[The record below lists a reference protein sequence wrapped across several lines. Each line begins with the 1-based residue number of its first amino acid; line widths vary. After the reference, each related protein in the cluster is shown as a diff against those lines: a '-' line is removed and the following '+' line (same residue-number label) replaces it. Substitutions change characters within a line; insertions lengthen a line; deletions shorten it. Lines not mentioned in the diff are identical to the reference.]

1 MLWTACMFFWIAFF
15 LAVLLGLVAAA
26 TLYVYGVFGRRPQAP
41 PSFALPLTGEPTRI
55 DESVASLLAAHSGE
69 CAVAL
74 ISDNIE
80 AFVARAH
87 SARSAGR
94 SLDLQYYYWKD
105 ELTGFL
111 LTREIIQAAERGVR
125 VRLLLDDINAGIH
138 DRLCIALDAHPNVD
152 VRLFN
157 PSRARTDRFRRGF
170 EMAVRALSAT
180 RRMHNKLWIA
190 DGRVAIA
197 GGRNIGDAYFDA
209 AELSNFRDLDV
220 WMTGPVV
227 DQATAMFDQYWNSAS
242 VLPIAALRT
251 PRKHYLPALRETL
264 DALARTAA
272 ARFYLERVGDAETAA
287 DLYWGSRRLH
297 RSAGVRLA
305 FDPPEKAL
313 MQKRQ
318 NWLLRE
324 LFPLINGA
332 ECDLRIMSPYFIPG
346 AEGTRQL
353 TALAKKGV
361 RVAVLT
367 NSLAATD
374 VAAVHGGYMKY
385 RKGLLE
391 GSIDLYELKEDGDVI
406 DRHRMSL
413 FGARNASLHTKAFV
427 VDGKS
432 GYVGSMNFDPRS
444 ASLNTEMGVIFSD
457 EALAAELQSIFD
469 EETLPERSY
478 RLALEGGRLVWRDRA
493 NGATRLL
500 GREPDAGAHRRLI
513 AGAIRFLPLESQL

>member
-1 MLWTACMFFWIAFF
+1 MLSWIPVS
-15 LAVLLGLVAAA
+15 LAILIALVTVLVAVVIFYA
-26 TLYVYGVFGRRPQAP
+26 YGRLARRPP
-41 PSFALPLTGEPTRI
+41 VEPSFALPVTGDKTDI
-55 DESVASLLAAHSGE
+55 DEEVGSLLLAHPDRTGI
-69 CAVAL
+69 AL
-74 ISDNIE
+74 VYDNIE
-80 AFVARAH
+80 AFVVRAH
-87 SARSAGR
+87 SARRAAR

-105 ELTGFL
+105 DLTGFL
-111 LTREIIQAAERGVR
+111 LTREIIKAADRGVR
-125 VRLLLDDINAGIH
+125 VRLLLDDVNAGIH
-138 DRLCIALDAHPNVD
+138 DRLCISLDAHPNVD

-170 EMAVRALSAT
+170 EMAIRAFSAT

-190 DGRVAIA
+190 DGRLAIA

-220 WMTGPVV
+220 WMTGRIV
-227 DQATAMFDQYWNSAS
+227 DQATSMFDRYWNSAS

-251 PRKHYLPALRETL
+251 PRKTYLPALRETL

-272 ARFYLERVGDAETAA
+272 ARFYLERVGRAVAETG
-287 DLYWGSRRLH
+287 LYWGSRSLH
-297 RSAGVRLA
+297 WCADVRIA

-332 ECDLRIMSPYFIPG
+332 KRDLRIISPYFIPG
-346 AEGTRQL
+346 AEGTREL
-353 TALAKKGV
+353 TVLAKKGV

-385 RKGLLE
+385 RKGLLR
-391 GSIDLYELKEDGDVI
+391 GGVDLFELKERGDFI

-427 VDGKS
+427 IDGMT

-444 ASLNTEMGVIFSD
+444 ASLNTEMGIIFSD

-469 EETLPERSY
+469 GETLPEMSY
-478 RLALEGGRLVWRDRA
+478 RLTLDGGRTVWCDRT
-493 NGATRLL
+493 NGTARLL
-500 GREPDAGAHRRLI
+500 RREPDAGILRRLI

>member
-1 MLWTACMFFWIAFF
+1 MFSWVTVF
-15 LAVLLGLVAAA
+15 LAVVIALAGAAII
-26 TLYVYGVFGRRPQAP
+26 YIYGRFGRRPQAS
-41 PSFALPLTGEPTRI
+41 PSYALPVAENETEI
-55 DESVASLLAAHSGE
+55 DLDAGLLLLDHPHQSG
-69 CAVAL
+69 VAL
-74 ISDNIE
+74 ISDSIE
-80 AFVARAH
+80 AFVARAY
-87 SARSAGR
+87 SARRSGR

-105 ELTGFL
+105 DLTGFL
-111 LTREIIQAAERGVR
+111 LTRELVKAADRGVR

-138 DRLCIALDAHPNVD
+138 DRLCISLDAHPNID

-170 EMAVRALSAT
+170 EMTIRAFSAT

-190 DGRVAIA
+190 DGRLAIA

-220 WMTGPVV
+220 WMIGPVV
-227 DQATAMFDQYWNSAS
+227 DQATEMFDRYWNSAS

-251 PRKHYLPALRETL
+251 PRRQFLPALRDTL
-264 DALARTAA
+264 DVLARTPA
-272 ARFYLERVGDAETAA
+272 ARFYLEQVGKVGVEKGCFR
-287 DLYWGSRRLH
+287 GSRPLH
-297 RSAGVRLA
+297 WSADVRIA

-324 LFPLINGA
+324 LFPLINA
-332 ECDLRIMSPYFIPG
+332 AKRDLRIISPYFIPG
-346 AEGTRQL
+346 AEGTREL
-353 TALAKKGV
+353 TALAKKGAK
-361 RVAVLT
+361 VAVLT

-374 VAAVHGGYMKY
+374 VAAVHGGYVKY
-385 RKGLLE
+385 RKGLLR
-391 GSIDLYELKEDGDVI
+391 GGVDLFELKERGDFV

-427 VDGKS
+427 IDGMI

-444 ASLNTEMGVIFSD
+444 ASLNTEMGVVFSD
-457 EALAAELQSIFD
+457 EALAKELQSIFD
-469 EETLPERSY
+469 DETSPEMSY
-478 RLALEGGRLVWRDRA
+478 RLVLENGRPVWRDRT
-493 NGATRLL
+493 NGTERWLR
-500 GREPDAGAHRRLI
+500 REPDAGILRRLM

>member
-1 MLWTACMFFWIAFF
+1 MLSWIA
-15 LAVLLGLVAAA
+15 LLLTVLFALLAAA
-26 TLYVYGVFGRRPQAP
+26 TLYVYGQFGRHPQAAA
-41 PSFALPLTGEPTRI
+41 SFALPVGGGETGI
-55 DESVASLLAAHSGE
+55 DEGVASLPAAGSGE
-69 CAVAL
+69 SAIAL

-80 AFVARAH
+80 AFVVRAH
-87 SARSAGR
+87 SARRAGR

-105 ELTGFL
+105 DLTGFL
-111 LTREIIQAAERGVR
+111 LTREIIEAADRGVR

-138 DRLCIALDAHPNVD
+138 DRLCISLDAHPNID

-157 PSRARTDRFRRGF
+157 PSRARSDRFRRGF
-170 EMAVRALSAT
+170 EMAIRGLSVT

-190 DGRVAIA
+190 DGRVAIS

-227 DQATAMFDQYWNSAS
+227 DQATAMFDRYWNSAS

-251 PRKHYLPALRETL
+251 PHKHYLPALRESL

-272 ARFYLERVGDAETAA
+272 ARFYLEKVGDAEARA
-287 DLYWGSRRLH
+287 SLYWGSRTLH
-297 RSAGVRLA
+297 PSAGVRVA
-305 FDPPEKAL
+305 YDPPEKAL

-332 ECDLRIMSPYFIPG
+332 ERDLRIISPYFIPG
-346 AEGTRQL
+346 AEGTREL
-353 TALAKKGV
+353 TTLAKRGV

-385 RKGLLE
+385 RKGLLR
-391 GSIDLYELKEDGDVI
+391 GGVDIYELKECGDFL
-406 DRHRMSL
+406 DHHRMSL

-427 VDGKS
+427 VDGTI

-444 ASLNTEMGVIFSD
+444 ASLNTEMGIVFSD
-457 EALAAELQSIFD
+457 EALAAELQSIFS
-469 EETLPERSY
+469 EETSPERSY
-478 RLALEGGRLVWRDRA
+478 RLLLEGKRPVWRDRA

-500 GREPDAGAHRRLI
+500 RREPDAGMVRRLV
-513 AGAIRFLPLESQL
+513 AGAFRFLPLESQL

>member
-1 MLWTACMFFWIAFF
+1 MVFWITVF
-15 LAVLLGLVAAA
+15 LAILIALAGAAI
-26 TLYVYGVFGRRPQAP
+26 LYIYGRFGRRPQAQ
-41 PSFALPLTGEPTRI
+41 PSFALPVAENETEI
-55 DESVASLLAAHSGE
+55 DLDIGLLLLDSPRQSG
-69 CAVAL
+69 VAL

-87 SARSAGR
+87 SARRAGR

-105 ELTGFL
+105 DLTGFL
-111 LTREIIQAAERGVR
+111 LTRELVMAADRGVR

-138 DRLCIALDAHPNVD
+138 DRLCISLDAHPNID

-170 EMAVRALSAT
+170 EMAIRAFSAT

-190 DGRVAIA
+190 DGRLAIA

-220 WMTGPVV
+220 WLIGPVV
-227 DQATAMFDQYWNSAS
+227 DQATEMFDRYWNSAS

-251 PRKHYLPALRETL
+251 PRKQFLPALREAL
-264 DALARTAA
+264 DALARTPA
-272 ARFYLERVGDAETAA
+272 ARFYLEQVDKAAAEKGCFR
-287 DLYWGSRRLH
+287 GSRPLH
-297 RSAGVRLA
+297 RSADVRIA

-324 LFPLINGA
+324 LFPLINA
-332 ECDLRIMSPYFIPG
+332 AKRDLRIISPYFIPG
-346 AEGTRQL
+346 AEGTREL
-353 TALAKKGV
+353 TALAGKGAK
-361 RVAVLT
+361 VAVLT

-374 VAAVHGGYMKY
+374 VAAVHGGYVKY
-385 RKGLLE
+385 RKGLLR
-391 GSIDLYELKEDGDVI
+391 GGIDLFELKERGDFI

-427 VDGKS
+427 IDGMI

-444 ASLNTEMGVIFSD
+444 ASLNTEMGVVFSD
-457 EALAAELQSIFD
+457 EALAKELQSIFD
-469 EETLPERSY
+469 DETLPEMSY
-478 RLALEGGRLVWRDRA
+478 RLALENGRPVWRDRTS
-493 NGATRLL
+493 GTERWLR
-500 GREPDAGAHRRLI
+500 REPDAGVLRRLI

>member
-1 MLWTACMFFWIAFF
+1 MWSWIALF
-15 LAVLLGLVAAA
+15 LVALSGLFLVAV
-26 TLYVYGVFGRRPQAP
+26 LYVYGWFGRRPSTE
-41 PSFALPLTGEPTRI
+41 PSFALPIAGDETEI
-55 DESVASLLAAHSGE
+55 DRQLGPLLGAARADDSM
-69 CAVAL
+69 VAL

-80 AFVARAH
+80 AFVARAL
-87 SARSAGR
+87 SARRAGR

-105 ELTGFL
+105 DLTGFL
-111 LTREIIQAAERGVR
+111 LTREIILAADRGVR

-138 DRLCIALDAHPNVD
+138 DRLCISLDAHPNVD

-170 EMAVRALSAT
+170 EMAIRAFSAT

-190 DGRVAIA
+190 DGRLAIS

-220 WMTGPVV
+220 WMAGPVA
-227 DQATAMFDQYWNSAS
+227 DQATAMFDLYWNSTS

-251 PRKHYLPALRETL
+251 PRKQYLPALREAL
-264 DALARTAA
+264 DRLARTAA
-272 ARFYLERVGDAETAA
+272 ARFYLEKVADAATAGPA
-287 DLYWGSRRLH
+287 PYWGSRTLH
-297 RSAGVRLA
+297 HSAGVRVA

-324 LFPLINGA
+324 LFPLIKGA
-332 ECDLRIMSPYFIPG
+332 RRDLRIISPYFIPG
-346 AEGTRQL
+346 AAGTRVL
-353 TALAKKGV
+353 ALLAGKGAK
-361 RVAVLT
+361 VAVLT

-374 VAAVHGGYMKY
+374 VAAVHGGYVKY
-385 RKGLLE
+385 RKGLLD
-391 GSIDLYELKEDGDVI
+391 GGVVLYELKERGDFF

-427 VDGKS
+427 VDGLC

-444 ASLNTEMGVIFSD
+444 ASLNTEMGIVFSD

-469 EETLPERSY
+469 EETTPERSY
-478 RLALEGGRLVWRDRA
+478 RLVLEDGRPAWRDRT
-493 NGATRLL
+493 NGSLRLL
-500 GREPDAGAHRRLI
+500 RREPDAGILRRLI